1 MKKINAK
8 KIINIAVDIVL
19 FAVTYSIT
27 DYLMVNVIKSEN
39 LWLALGI
46 YIVLYG
52 IVFGSKGGIIYLW
65 TRHKKR
71 KEGKSRESEI

>member
-8 KIINIAVDIVL
+8 KIIGIAVDIVL
-19 FAVTYSIT
+19 FGVVFSIT

-39 LWLALGI
+39 LWLELGI

-52 IVFGSKGGIIYLW
+52 FAFGSKSGIVYLW
-65 TRHKKR
+65 TRHRKR
-71 KEGKSRESEI
+71 KEGKSRESET